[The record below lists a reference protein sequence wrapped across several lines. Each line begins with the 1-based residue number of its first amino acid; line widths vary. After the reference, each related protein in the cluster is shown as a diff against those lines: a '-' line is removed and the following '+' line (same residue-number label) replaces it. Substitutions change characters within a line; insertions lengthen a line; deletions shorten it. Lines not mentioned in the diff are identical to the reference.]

1 MLTQR
6 RKKTKETD
14 NILIYLHLDY
24 SPCAY
29 VRTPLLRMSEM
40 MMSNVNWMEI
50 GITQFVVLIVII
62 VIAANVTDWRLE
74 ISFWSLIA
82 LLQQRRLQTRPEY
95 LMDFWK

>member
-1 MLTQR
+1 
-6 RKKTKETD
+6 
-14 NILIYLHLDY
+14 
-24 SPCAY
+24 
-29 VRTPLLRMSEM
+29 M